1 MRNIL
6 GFAWGIGGADF
17 AYRACEQAWLFGANM
32 VFSTRAVGLRT
43 DGDLHVVRTADGREV
58 TARAVLLATGA
69 QWRRLRIPRLEEL
82 IGAGVFYGAPSA
94 EARTLRGRHACV
106 LGGGNSAGQAASYL
120 ARFAESVTL
129 LVRGDSVRA
138 GMSAYLAREVEQLP
152 NVDVRHETEVVDGEG
167 ATHLDAIVVRDR
179 RTGELE
185 RVPTDALF
193 VMIGADPDTGWLPG
207 SIARDPDG
215 YILTG
220 VDAFKQQ
227 RDGGWTLTRPPTLLE
242 TSVPGVFAA
251 GDVRHGSV
259 KRVMTAVGEGAAA
272 VQVVHAYFEET
283 GATERGD
290 RPRRGV
296 KLGGARLATG

>member
-1 MRNIL
+1 
-6 GFAWGIGGADF
+6 
-17 AYRACEQAWLFGANM
+17 
-32 VFSTRAVGLRT
+32 
-43 DGDLHVVRTADGREV
+43 
-58 TARAVLLATGA
+58 
-69 QWRRLRIPRLEEL
+69 
-82 IGAGVFYGAPSA
+82 
-94 EARTLRGRHACV
+94 
-106 LGGGNSAGQAASYL
+106 
-120 ARFAESVTL
+120 
-129 LVRGDSVRA
+129 
-138 GMSAYLAREVEQLP
+138 VEQLP